1 MRASTAGHCIVK
13 GLRVLRSNTQSSM
26 GSPLRSNS
34 PFPIGKQESEPTLC
48 IRLGTAWFLVPS
60 SESNLRKPR
69 NLSQRRRWVAHNRA
83 FSSGPNGFFEGRS
96 VRPFYVPTVP
106 MSVNDPVAASMLNI
120 ETSSESK
127 FVTYA
132 NFPDGS
138 MAIELGDD
146 PAATVPIDVKTPVV
160 ALRVYMETF
169 EFTFAT

>member
-1 MRASTAGHCIVK
+1 SRFASVSSYCDSY
-13 GLRVLRSNTQSSM
+13 RVVFVFFYSS
-26 GSPLRSNS
+26 L
-34 PFPIGKQESEPTLC
+34 FPHHPQPTLFPYTT
-48 IRLGTAWFLVPS
+48 LF
-60 SESNLRKPR
+60 
-69 NLSQRRRWVAHNRA
+69 
-83 FSSGPNGFFEGRS
+83 RS
-96 VRPFYVPTVP
+96 
-106 MSVNDPVAASMLNI
+106 LNI